1 MSNKEIKG
9 IDFPFTKGPLCFPK
23 KANGINAIIARVKA
37 LLTTGRGEIPMRPE
51 QGSTVQKFVFET
63 MTPLMR
69 SLLAD
74 EIRSQIN
81 SFVPQMTVV
90 DVSTEV
96 QDNKVIVHIGYV
108 LSGVEGEL
116 TVDYPNGY

>member
-1 MSNKEIKG
+1 
-9 IDFPFTKGPLCFPK
+9 
-23 KANGINAIIARVKA
+23 
-37 LLTTGRGEIPMRPE
+37 MRPE